1 MPRYML
7 FPPFRDARGALTL
20 KRHPD
25 LSPFVLPP
33 QFSIDELRRQM
44 DKKHNIRNMSV
55 IAHVDHVSAP
65 TERRARVSG
74 VDCAGVS
81 IALSEPPST
90 GFGFAGWRTV
100 TRDASASRTRAG
112 DPGASEASPAF
123 PATARTH
130 LACRPTP
137 SRPVARP
144 PFDANCPHARS
155 PSVRFSDLGVSNEKP
170 SVDVLFFSKTK
181 TETLT
186 PRSSLASSLFP
197 RNASRHRAS
206 PPSRTLSSP
215 PRVSSRRR
223 TRATRA

>member
-65 TERRARVSG
+65 AERLARVSG

-90 GFGFAGWRTV
+90 GFGLAGGRKRRARRGV
-100 TRDASASRTRAG
+100 RVEDACRRPGRLGRVAGAAGDEADAS
-112 DPGASEASPAF
+112 
-123 PATARTH
+123 
-130 LACRPTP
+130 RPS
-137 SRPVARP
+137 SRPPPPPPRAHPPTRIAPRP
-144 PFDANCPHARS
+144 
-155 PSVRFSDLGVSNEKP
+155 PSVRRCRARRSRFGKCGSTR
-170 SVDVLFFSKTK
+170 FFS
-181 TETLT
+181 
-186 PRSSLASSLFP
+186 
-197 RNASRHRAS
+197 HD
-206 PPSRTLSSP
+206 
-215 PRVSSRRR
+215 RRR
-223 TRATRA
+223 KKNKR